1 MKHLN
6 KLFWVLCL
14 LLITSCSSDK
24 HVENDVVTISLAIHP
39 ERGFY
44 PVEGDIHEVK
54 EGMMIRRVLTNEME
68 CVNYDYISGF
78 NFEDGYFY
86 VLDVE
91 AKADKIYASQ
101 WEKNAYTLQHVLLKS
116 SAWNVTTDWISDAK
130 IETLE
135 LEDKVKSALHLS
147 KNSFFLINEF
157 PYSNSC
163 WSVHVTE
170 DIESS
175 ILNGDLV
182 KTLDSSVL
190 KKYQELL
197 PTGKDMS
204 GEIWEI
210 KTDDAVLRYDVVV
223 FNGDS
228 VRDTEMWLIDD
239 RTEEAKSI
247 FGEENVGQ
255 VLVREKLTYKKRDV
269 TDWR

>member
-1 MKHLN
+1 MKQ
-6 KLFWVLCL
+6 LFKFFGILSFL
-14 LLITSCSSDK
+14 LMASCSSDK
-24 HVENDVVTISLAIHP
+24 HVENDVVTLALLIHP
-39 ERGFY
+39 ESGFY
-44 PVEGDIHEVK
+44 PVEHDIHEVK
-54 EGMMIRRVLTNEME
+54 EGMIIRRVLTNEMG

-101 WEKNAYTLQHVLLKS
+101 WEKNVYTLQHVLLKS
-116 SAWNVTTDWISDAK
+116 SAWNVTTEWISDAK

-135 LEDKVKSALHLS
+135 LEDKIKSALHVT
-147 KNSFFLINEF
+147 KNSFFLINES
-157 PYSNSC
+157 PYPNSS
-163 WSVHVTE
+163 WKLHVTE
-170 DIESS
+170 NIESS
-175 ILNGDLV
+175 ILSGELV
-182 KTLDSSVL
+182 KTLDPSVL

-197 PTGKDMS
+197 PTDKDLS

>member
-1 MKHLN
+1 MKQ
-6 KLFWVLCL
+6 LFKFFGVLSFL
-14 LLITSCSSDK
+14 LMASCSSDE

-54 EGMMIRRVLTNEME
+54 EGMMIRRVLTNEMW

-78 NFEDGYFY
+78 NFDDGYFY
-86 VLDVE
+86 VLDVDT
-91 AKADKIYASQ
+91 KVDKLYASQ
-101 WEKNAYTLQHVLLKS
+101 WEKNVYTLKHVQLKS
-116 SAWNVTTDWISDAK
+116 CAWNATTEWISDTKTKA
-130 IETLE
+130 LE
-135 LEDKVKSALHLS
+135 LEDKIKSALHVT
-147 KNSFFLINEF
+147 KNSFFQINEL
-157 PYSNSC
+157 PYPNSC
-163 WSVHVTE
+163 WSIQVTE
-170 DIESS
+170 DYESS
-175 ILNGDLV
+175 ILSGELV
-182 KTLDSSVL
+182 KTLDPSVL

-247 FGEENVGQ
+247 FGEEKIGR
-255 VLVREKLTYKKRDV
+255 VLIREKLTYKKRDV